1 MSSVRLLYNN
11 PFTGETEKRLYFSK
25 TTCFPNSKN
34 RREKK
39 KIKVSVILKPRA
51 SISPSATQPL
61 PPPPL
66 LKIKQYITA
75 TFFAAFSQELASQP
89 SPQPR
94 LSWSPCL
101 HTVSQ
106 HFSTL
111 LEIPQQSTR
120 PVAGSGLSI
129 SARTRKGAGV
139 RGPHLSSRRGFAK
152 TAPRPPSAPLPPSFP
167 HRSPGNVFPAQ
178 SAQLMRREIKLHSA
192 MDKER

>member
-39 KIKVSVILKPRA
+39 NQSVCHFETTSKHFTLSNAA
-51 SISPSATQPL
+51 S

-178 SAQLMRREIKLHSA
+178 SAQLMRGEIKLHSV